1 MRVLMMVAALAAV
14 SACNR
19 GGSAKNSSNSAK
31 AAESNAAAPAT
42 TNAASAAPAT
52 AAPAAMASAAGTM
65 PQGFPTNEVESDGA
79 GCVVFL
85 GLSMEANSQA
95 VDHDEVAMQQ
105 AADQWRSALE
115 LKLGKDSSNQLI
127 GSSVNIINQ
136 TPAAQRDAASKWC
149 VENSPSPDPD
159 AG

>member
-19 GGSAKNSSNSAK
+19 GSSAKNSSNSAK
-31 AAESNAAAPAT
+31 AAQSNAAAPAT
-42 TNAASAAPAT
+42 TNAASAAPAA
-52 AAPAAMASAAGTM
+52 AAPAATASAGTM
-65 PQGFPTNEVESDGA
+65 PQGFPTNEMESDGA

-95 VDHDEVAMQQ
+95 VGHDEVAMQQ

-127 GSSVNIINQ
+127 GSSVNMINQ